1 MSEMP
6 VTGLQ
11 GSVSWLLS
19 RVGKATCSRFKDIQ
33 GTAAKREAY
42 LWEVV
47 IERLTGNPTDHY
59 ANAAMQHGTE
69 QEPFAR
75 MRYEAESG
83 AIVEE
88 VGFVLHPDLAGVGGS
103 PDGFIG
109 SDGGLE
115 IKSPFNSANHLK
127 TVLDGMPKEHLPQV
141 QGTMWITGRAYWDFV
156 SFDPRMPAPLD
167 LYIQRIPRDEDYIKA
182 LAEDVA
188 KFIADADALLAR
200 LQPQSAAVEESAPQ
214 EVSNSIPAAQAANAN
229 GEPPAAADP
238 DYITPDQALTLETL
252 CQDNGVPLAT
262 FKKKAGV
269 ERLSQIHAARYAA
282 AVKWLN
288 SKREPA

>member
-1 MSEMP
+1 MEKL
-6 VTGLQ
+6 GLQ
-11 GSVSWLLS
+11 GSVQWLMD
-19 RVGKATCSRFKDIQ
+19 RVGKVTASRFKDLQ

-182 LAEDVA
+182 LAADVA

-200 LQPQSAAVEESAPQ
+200 LQPQSAAVEESAP
-214 EVSNSIPAAQAANAN
+214 EPSGHAPADAEGSPSDSA
-229 GEPPAAADP
+229 PAADP
-238 DYITPDQALTLETL
+238 TYITADQAITLETL

-288 SKREPA
+288 SKREAA